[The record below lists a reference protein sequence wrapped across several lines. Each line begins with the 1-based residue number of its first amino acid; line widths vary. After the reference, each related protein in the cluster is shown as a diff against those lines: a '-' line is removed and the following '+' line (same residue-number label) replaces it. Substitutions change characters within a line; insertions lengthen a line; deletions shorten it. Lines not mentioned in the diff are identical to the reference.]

1 MTCLVVGFNL
11 ISGFSGF
18 VLSLEVTAV
27 CQLIGYFLWY
37 RCLFNLKSGNVSESS
52 NFIIF
57 LFLARIRFVKNETIS
72 SIVRKR
78 YGGES
83 LKLDFWVGRP
93 SNF

>member
-1 MTCLVVGFNL
+1 MTCLVVGFDL
-11 ISGFSGF
+11 ISDFSGF

-37 RCLFNLKSGNVSESS
+37 GCLFNLKSDNVSESS

-57 LFLARIRFVKNETIS
+57 LFLARIRFLKNEAIS

-78 YGGES
+78 YSGES
-83 LKLDFWVGRP
+83 LKLDCWVG
-93 SNF
+93 